1 MHMKKKNG
9 DLIYKA
15 AHEIREAAGPW
26 NLDANGWRRILTSS
40 SFGHKSWDLCS
51 AIALIAKKLCLKR
64 YCGNDGSL
72 EAFLACKLIS
82 VDKNPEA
89 RPIGIGE
96 GIGRILGRVVMTT
109 FRRNILKNASDLQL
123 CKGHRA
129 GCEAAVHS
137 LSSIFSEDDID
148 AILLVDADNAFN
160 RINRDVMLQNIQII
174 CPIIST
180 HVINSF
186 IMCWD
191 LFRY

>member
-1 MHMKKKNG
+1 MQ
-9 DLIYKA
+9 
-15 AHEIREAAGPW
+15 
-26 NLDANGWRRILTSS
+26 
-40 SFGHKSWDLCS
+40 
-51 AIALIAKKLCLKR
+51 R

-72 EAFLACKLIS
+72 EAFLACKLIF

-109 FRRNILKNASDLQL
+109 FRRNILENASDLQL

-148 AILLVDADNAFN
+148 AILLVDADNTFN
-160 RINRDVMLQNIQII
+160 
-174 CPIIST
+174 
-180 HVINSF
+180 
-186 IMCWD
+186 
-191 LFRY
+191 